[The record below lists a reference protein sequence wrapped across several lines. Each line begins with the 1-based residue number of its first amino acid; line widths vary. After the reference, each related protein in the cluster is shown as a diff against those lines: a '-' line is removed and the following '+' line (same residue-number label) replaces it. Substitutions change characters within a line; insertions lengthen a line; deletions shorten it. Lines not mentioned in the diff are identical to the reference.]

1 MNFSIARQ
9 HFYHEINQPDQQIDL
24 AKAALYIALE
34 EYPEIEIDAYLNA
47 LDTMA
52 ADVSAL
58 LPDELYPLRIIQ
70 VLNQYLFSDL
80 AFSGNTEH
88 YYDPDNSYFNQVIE
102 QRTGIPITLS
112 LLYLEV
118 SKRIK
123 FPMIG
128 IGMPGHF
135 LIRPAQEDIEIY
147 VDPFNQGE
155 VLFPQDCEDRIK
167 QLFNGAVDFRP
178 EFLEA
183 VSSKQFLARMLN
195 NLKTIYLH
203 RGEMSKVL
211 AAIDRILMLFPD
223 TPYEQRDRGLIYY
236 QTGRWIEARQDLEN
250 YLNHVP
256 QARDA
261 NLIQQ
266 LLTRIDI
273 SSQLN

>member
-34 EYPEIEIDAYLNA
+34 EYPEIEIDAYMNA

-52 ADVSAL
+52 DDVSVL
-58 LPDELYPLRIIQ
+58 LPAEPYPLRIIQ

-88 YYDPDNSYFNQVIE
+88 YYDPDNSYLNQVIE

-118 SKRIK
+118 SRRVE
-123 FPMIG
+123 FPMVG

-155 VLFPQDCEDRIK
+155 VLFTQDCEDRIN
-167 QLFNGAVDFRP
+167 QLFNGTVDFRP
-178 EFLEA
+178 EFLEP

-203 RGEMSKVL
+203 KGEMSKVL

-250 YLNHVP
+250 YLNHAP

-266 LLTRIDI
+266 LLKRIEI